1 MSYNIY
7 PIKEKESL
15 NKAIKFIHLNNF
27 SKETEIERR
36 AGVEWRRRR
45 GCRCP
50 ASGSHGLALR
60 HRWLG
65 VHLNRGKRRSCA
77 GLF

>member
-45 GCRCP
+45 GRRHP
-50 ASGSHGLALR
+50 AVESHALALR
-60 HRWLG
+60 HRWRFAP
-65 VHLNRGKRRSCA
+65 LNRDRPHSCA
-77 GLF
+77 SLF